1 MIDMTHRLFKG
12 ATRALRKD
20 NTKENYWRPNQVE
33 KPKEWVR
40 TESNDRAA
48 RAALD
53 ECMRLIKKSP
63 SKRYEG

>member
-1 MIDMTHRLFKG
+1 MSHRLLNG
-12 ATRALRKD
+12 ATQVNRVDK
-20 NTKENYWRPNQVE
+20 TKENYWRPNQVE
-33 KPKEWVR
+33 KPREWVR